1 MYILLAIFAVIVGI
15 CLFTFANRITKNST
29 VNVGVKIIAIV
40 LIVFGIIMAYLLLSG
55 KVVLPLS
62 KNL

>member
-15 CLFTFANRITKNST
+15 CLFAFANRITKNST
-29 VNVGVKIIAIV
+29 VGIGVKIIGIV

-62 KNL
+62 KS

>member
-15 CLFTFANRITKNST
+15 CLLAFANRITKNST
-29 VNVGVKIIAIV
+29 VGIGVKIIGSV
-40 LIVFGIIMAYLLLSG
+40 LIVFGVIMAYLLLSG

-62 KNL
+62 KN

>member
-1 MYILLAIFAVIVGI
+1 MYILLSIFAVIVGI
-15 CLFTFANRITKNST
+15 CLFAFSYQITKNSM
-29 VNVGVKIIAIV
+29 VSVGVKIIGIV

-62 KNL
+62 KN